1 MQMAAQEAEVCFGQD
16 EHKVPEITTSG
27 YPEGSRL
34 DMAVQSLG
42 RESGL
47 EVEAGEST
55 VQELRMW
62 AGPEASTVSIRRQAG
77 GETGAGGGWGTHIWS
92 GTAPL
97 RPVLLRQGGRPC
109 LPKVLCI

>member
-1 MQMAAQEAEVCFGQD
+1 MQMAGQEAEVCFGQD
-16 EHKVPEITTSG
+16 EHKVPEITASR

-62 AGPEASTVSIRRQAG
+62 AGPEASRVSIRRQAG
-77 GETGAGGGWGTHIWS
+77 GVTGAGGRGGLTS
-92 GTAPL
+92 GVGRPL
-97 RPVLLRQGGRPC
+97 SVQSCSDKEGDPC